1 MLFVTLALGGVASVL
16 PASAEAALGVLRP
29 TQGGGFRYDLQE
41 APPYIGSRSV
51 VHYVS
56 AGQDAPNLA
65 DADLSGVP
73 DYVEQVSRAAERSLD
88 FYASRGFKAPLPDSA
103 GPNASLDIYIVD
115 FTGNYESALGIA
127 VPAQQSALRD
137 GGFFLV
143 GQDLESGL
151 DVDAGLEVTVAHELF
166 HLVQFAYFAPPAKLP
181 NGTVW
186 ADEGTAVAMS
196 MLVYPEI
203 RDRNNAFVLDY
214 WLKETWKPLYF
225 MGDDD
230 FCDVHCYAGAM
241 WWSWL
246 WRLDPALISEYY
258 GRLYGYT
265 TVGRNIGLGTQT
277 LDEILKRRGFQS
289 LYSAF
294 TRFSVDT
301 YRRGLPIAPA
311 YQLTVGLSP
320 KSHSFPAKLASKTSR
335 KVAVTEGLSS
345 HFVPVTLP
353 TKAKGFDLLIQSALG
368 PAPDLTL
375 IVGGVN
381 GRRISAKTSSFKSQ
395 GIYVRQSR
403 FHIVFRNARER
414 TVRLIVTS
422 GRQDPVAYT
431 VASDG
436 F

>member
-1 MLFVTLALGGVASVL
+1 
-16 PASAEAALGVLRP
+16 
-29 TQGGGFRYDLQE
+29 
-41 APPYIGSRSV
+41 
-51 VHYVS
+51 
-56 AGQDAPNLA
+56 LA
-65 DADLSGVP
+65 DADQSGVP

-88 FYASRGFKAPLPDSA
+88 FYAARSFKLPLPDSA

-115 FTGNYESALGIA
+115 FRGSYDSALGLA
-127 VPAQQSALRD
+127 VPAQESPD

-143 GQDLESGL
+143 GQDLDSGL

-214 WLKETWKPLYF
+214 WLKETWKPLYY
-225 MGDDD
+225 MGEEN

-241 WWSWL
+241 WWTWL
-246 WRLDPALISEYY
+246 WQLDPSLISEYY

-277 LDEILKRRGFQS
+277 LDEILKRRGFTS

-311 YQLTVGLSP
+311 YQLAVGLSP
-320 KSHSFPAKLASKTSR
+320 RAHSFPTQLASKTSQ

-345 HFVPVTLP
+345 HYVPVTV
-353 TKAKGFDLLIQSALG
+353 TAKAKGFDLIVESALG
-368 PAPDLTL
+368 PKPDLTL
-375 IVGGVN
+375 IVGGVK
-381 GRRISAKTSSFKSQ
+381 GRRVYPKTNTYRSQ
-395 GIYVRQSR
+395 GVYVRRAR
-403 FHIVFRNARER
+403 FHVVFKNAGERN
-414 TVRLIVTS
+414 VRLIVTS

-431 VASDG
+431 VDSDG